1 MTLVHKE
8 PQALETHYYTFSQR
22 ETKQTAI
29 SFVCL
34 DRQSRKKTFVGKVGI
49 INHNWLDTK

>member
-22 ETKQTAI
+22 ETKQTTI

-34 DRQSRKKTFVGKVGI
+34 DRQSRKKTFVGKVDI
-49 INHNWLDTK
+49 INHN